1 LQFEFLPDLKSIIQ
15 QDFCAATN
23 FKNLA
28 YFIQNNLHFDF
39 PFDFVREHFGSEI
52 KNPFITEKEARHF

>member
-1 LQFEFLPDLKSIIQ
+1 LKSIIQ

-23 FKNLA
+23 FENLA
-28 YFIQNNLHFDF
+28 YFIQNNLHLDF